1 MEIRK
6 SFYFKVH
13 SEEYSHHNNGTV
25 DDCTVLKYNNKI
37 KVMDIFILLL
47 IMYLFILLENEMK
60 MKDVI
65 NKNLSLFK
73 LAHKIYVLIVT
84 CK

>member
-1 MEIRK
+1 MKIRR
-6 SFYFKVH
+6 SLYFKVRP
-13 SEEYSHHNNGTV
+13 EEYSHHNNGIV

-37 KVMDIFILLL
+37 KVIDIFILLH

-73 LAHKIYVLIVT
+73 PAQDL
-84 CK
+84 CFNRNM